1 VELVVIDTLQRVL
14 TGDENNS
21 QGVRDMYRL
30 LSMPLRARNVA
41 VLRLDHLGKSDN
53 TSARGSSAKGD
64 DVDQSWVLTQR
75 ADCLLTLR
83 KALGRTPAG

>member
-1 VELVVIDTLQRVL
+1 MIDTLQRVL

-30 LSMPLRARNVA
+30 LSMPLRARDVA
-41 VLRLDHLGKSDN
+41 VLRLDHLGKNDRS
-53 TSARGSSAKGD
+53 TARGSSAKGD

-75 ADCLLTLR
+75 ADDLLR
-83 KALGRTPAG
+83 RNWSGALKCPAL